1 MGANLI
7 PIVRNFRIAREI
19 ADQHSIDDGCLTP
32 GVHRLLRFDFLTHN
46 IADHDLVVG
55 DPADHPEWF
64 MLSDSHGH
72 YHLIDFNEFLLT
84 DSSGTEIAGAKQAF
98 CLMDIE
104 HSSPWGPRN
113 PRYHCGY
120 QGVSA
125 GWADVYHSGLPC
137 QFVVIDDVPDGLY
150 VLKSTTNAQQLLPED
165 TYADNSIWTYLRITG
180 DTVIEINPRARMTD
194 FAKMV
199 DILFGVSNDG
209 GGVVIGPDGIPIPI
223 DPWGVNYGAEAAGA
237 RNLVAGLLI
246 SELASLL
253 TDVDAADRLRAIA
266 GRTAEQGMGMIRTG
280 PG

>member
-7 PIVRNFRIAREI
+7 PIVRNFRIAREV

-32 GVHRLLRFDFLTHN
+32 GAHRLLRFDFLTHN
-46 IADHDLVVG
+46 VGDADLVVG

-64 MLSDSHGH
+64 MLSESHGH
-72 YHLIDFNEFLLT
+72 YHLVDFNEFLLSDT
-84 DSSGTEIAGAKQAF
+84 TGTAISGAKQAF

-104 HSSPWGPRN
+104 HPSPWGPLN
-113 PRYHCGY
+113 PQYHCGY

-125 GWADVYHSGLPC
+125 GWADVYHSGLAC
-137 QFVVIDDVPDGLY
+137 QFVVIDGVPDGLY

-165 TYADNSIWTYLRITG
+165 THADNSVWTYLRIIG

-199 DILFGVSNDG
+199 DILFGVSTDG

-223 DPWGVNYGAEAAGA
+223 DPWGANYGREVLAT

-246 SELASLL
+246 AELASIV
-253 TDVDAADRLRAIA
+253 TEIEAADELRA
-266 GRTAEQGMGMIRTG
+266 MGMRLAESGTGALRTRG
-280 PG
+280 D